1 MLQMHLYILVNN
13 LMVENRILTWRYHYN
28 RNTALYYGHS
38 NRAGNS
44 CRQRSCRQISGF
56 CRYRQCSFQ
65 TFTGHTGLLLITL
78 NVAGTVPATFTRHTP
93 LVPARGKPCR
103 DGPTFY
109 FLGLTYHQENLIFAG
124 TVPWPSLSLGD
135 LIWQKKQTVK
145 TNCGMPECYIVG
157 KYSILYFHAIIAMKN
172 EKFKYSQLTQ
182 LSACKNN

>member
-1 MLQMHLYILVNN
+1 MIGK
-13 LMVENRILTWRYHYN
+13 IGTKKTLTWRYHYN

-38 NRAGNS
+38 IRAGNS

-93 LVPARGKPCR
+93 FVPATGKPCR

-109 FLGLTYHQENLIFAG
+109 FLGLTYPYIQEHRNILI
-124 TVPWPSLSLGD
+124 V
-135 LIWQKKQTVK
+135 
-145 TNCGMPECYIVG
+145 YIV
-157 KYSILYFHAIIAMKN
+157 YR
-172 EKFKYSQLTQ
+172 
-182 LSACKNN
+182 